1 MPEDFVT
8 VAKAGQLPPGRM
20 MLVELGR
27 FERILLVN
35 VNGSYHAVDELCP
48 HSGAALSEGD
58 LYGEVVE
65 CPLHSSMFRVRTGE
79 VLTPPAS
86 ENLTVYR
93 VRVEGDDI
101 LVGPPLP

>member
-1 MPEDFVT
+1 MPEEFVK

-35 VNGSYHAVDELCP
+35 VNGSYHAADELCP

-65 CPLHSSMFRVRTGE
+65 CPLHSSMFRVKTGE

-86 ENLTVYR
+86 EGLTVYQ
-93 VRVEGDDI
+93 VRLEGDDI
-101 LVGPPLP
+101 LVGPPQA

>member
-1 MPEDFVT
+1 MPQEFVN
-8 VAKAGQLPPGRM
+8 VAKAGQLPPGKM

-65 CPLHSSMFRVRTGE
+65 CPLHSSMFRVKTGE

-86 ENLTVYR
+86 EGLTVYQ

-101 LVGPPLP
+101 FVGPPQA

>member
-1 MPEDFVT
+1 MARTDEL
-8 VAKAGQLPPGRM
+8 QPGAM

-35 VNGSYHAVDELCP
+35 LSGEYYAVEELCP

-58 LYGEVVE
+58 LYGEDVE
-65 CPLHSSMFRVRTGE
+65 CPLHSSVFNVRTGKA
-79 VLTPPAS
+79 LRPPAD
-86 ENLTVYR
+86 EDLTVYQ

-101 LVGPPLP
+101 LVGPPTS